1 MGTLSLSATKYYRI
15 SVSAFF
21 FIQGLVFSSWASR
34 IPDIKDALHL
44 NEAALGSVLFAL
56 PVGLLSA
63 MALSDYLVSRYG
75 SNAATVSTS
84 LLP

>member
-1 MGTLSLSATKYYRI
+1 MGTLSLSATKRYRI

-44 NEAALGSVLFAL
+44 NEAVLGSVLFAL
-56 PVGLLSA
+56 PVGQLSA
-63 MALSDYLVSRYG
+63 MALSGYLVSRYG
-75 SNAATVSTS
+75 SK
-84 LLP
+84 LC